1 MEVHPTTGRSGAGR
15 PDRRWWI
22 LAVLCLSV
30 LLTVVDNTI
39 VNVALPTISR
49 DLHASTSALQWV
61 VDGYSLSFAGLLL
74 LGGNLGDRYGRRRF
88 LQLGLVLFAVFSV
101 GAALSQ
107 TTGE

>member
-1 MEVHPTTGRSGAGR
+1 METRNE
-15 PDRRWWI
+15 RRWWI

-61 VDGYSLSFAGLLL
+61 VDAYTLSFAGLLP
-74 LGGNLGDRYGRRRF
+74 LGRNLGHRLGRRRF
-88 LQLGLVLFAVFSV
+88 LQLGLVWGIVFSV

-107 TTGE
+107 TTGV